1 MGLVGWFKSFLS
13 RLRND
18 LHQFEAFPTLAM
30 LFAKLTEPRSGIVF
44 YACLPRPAEH
54 ADNGYTLDSVAST
67 GDA

>member
-30 LFAKLTEPRSGIVF
+30 LGAKLTEYRSKNRF
-44 YACLPRPAEH
+44 YACLPRPAKH
-54 ADNGYTLDSVAST
+54 ADNACSGDS
-67 GDA
+67 